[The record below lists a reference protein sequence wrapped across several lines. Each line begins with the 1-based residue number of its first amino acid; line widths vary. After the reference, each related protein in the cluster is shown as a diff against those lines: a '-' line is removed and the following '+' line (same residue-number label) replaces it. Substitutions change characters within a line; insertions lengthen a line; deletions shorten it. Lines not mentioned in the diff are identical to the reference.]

1 MHPPPRSFQNCSVFT
16 CDVAV
21 VGAGPGGG
29 AAGLRLAEAGLN
41 VLVLEKESLPRPKA
55 CGGAMPGAAFRSFDW
70 SVDYLVQAR
79 VSHQVFRYNHSHACN
94 SIHMTDPMILVDRA
108 AFDHAL
114 IERAHAIAGSNVR
127 LLEGWEVVAAD
138 EDETGVTLT
147 SREGAQVRCSYV
159 IAADGA
165 TSKIA
170 RDCGLYGAAGGAAV
184 DAEITVTQD
193 VLEAERN
200 RVTFDVHCV
209 DAGYG
214 WVFPKGNHLS
224 CGVGIWR
231 KPKRLLAELDDFLAK
246 SFPADSILEQVRRS
260 HPVPVFQG
268 HRPVSTDRVCL
279 VGDAAHMVDPILGE
293 GIKYALSAGRLAAD
307 TVAFLCHQGHE
318 RPNFSARLAAIG
330 DLEELLDEHKTC
342 TLYGALVRRTIAR
355 ELNLIRLQDEAFF
368 SDPSIVYEAV
378 LN

>member
-1 MHPPPRSFQNCSVFT
+1 MNPPPRSFQNRSSLN

-21 VGAGPGGG
+21 VGTGPGGG
-29 AAGLRLAEAGLN
+29 AAALRLAETGLD
-41 VLVLEKESLPRPKA
+41 VLVLEKERLPRPKA
-55 CGGAMPGAAFRSFDW
+55 CGGAMPGSTFRSFDW
-70 SVDYLVQAR
+70 SVDHLAQAR
-79 VSHQVFRYNHSHACN
+79 VSHQVFRYNHSEACN
-94 SIHMTDPMILVDRA
+94 SIDMTDPMILVDRA
-108 AFDHAL
+108 AFDQAL
-114 IERAHAIAGSNVR
+114 IERAQAISGSNVR
-127 LLEGWEVVAAD
+127 LLEGWEAVAAV

-147 SREGAQVRCSYV
+147 SRQGARVRCRYV

-165 TSKIA
+165 TSRIA
-170 RDCGLYGAAGGAAV
+170 RDCGLYAAAGGAAV
-184 DAEITVTQD
+184 DAEITVTRD
-193 VLEAERN
+193 VLETERN

-246 SFPADSILEQVRRS
+246 AFPADSILEQVLRS
-260 HPVPVFQG
+260 HPVPVLQG
-268 HRPVSTDRVCL
+268 HRPVCTHRVCL

-307 TVAFLCHQGHE
+307 VVASLCQQDQE
-318 RPNFSARLAAIG
+318 SPNFSASLGAI
-330 DLEELLDEHKTC
+330 DNLDELLDEHNSC

-368 SDPSIVYEAV
+368 SDPSAVYEAV